1 MEQDKRKKIEEKLR
15 QMLAIENQSKDEKG
29 LATIRHRGV
38 RVIRR
43 RKGAPDM
50 QIA

>member
-1 MEQDKRKKIEEKLR
+1 MEQNKRRRIEEKLR
-15 QMLAIENQSKDEKG
+15 KMFVLANQSQEDSPSKKS
-29 LATIRHRGV
+29 RPRGV

-43 RKGAPDM
+43 RKGLPDM